1 MTYQLVRYSRE
12 NELIYSRSV
21 AAQLA
26 QMTMALL
33 SLCER
38 QGLVR
43 TRTMAG
49 GVEGYSV
56 ADIHRLVRIRRL
68 RDDLGLSLPAVEVVF
83 HMRRQVLDLRAQM
96 DELEAR
102 MARREQELVQEI
114 RRLRSRLAALTAHR

>member
-1 MTYQLVRYSRE
+1 MTL
-12 NELIYSRSV
+12 
-21 AAQLA
+21 
-26 QMTMALL
+26 ALL

-38 QGLVR
+38 EGLIQ

-56 ADIHRLVRIRRL
+56 ADIQRLVRIRRL
-68 RDDLGLSLPAVEVVF
+68 RDDLGLSLPAVEVVL

-102 MARREQELVQEI
+102 QARREQALADEI
-114 RRLRSRLAALTAHR
+114 RWLRSRLAEQIK

>member
-1 MTYQLVRYSRE
+1 MAYQIVRYSQE
-12 NELIYSRSV
+12 NELIYCRPV

-26 QMTMALL
+26 QMTLELL

-38 QGLVR
+38 QGLVQ

-56 ADIHRLVRIRRL
+56 ADIHRLARIRRL
-68 RDDLGLSLPAVEVVF
+68 RDDLSLSLPAVEVVL
-83 HMRRQVLDLRAQM
+83 HMRRQVLDLRAQL

-102 MARREQELVQEI
+102 MARREQELTNEI
-114 RRLRSRLAALTAHR
+114 RRLRRRLAEKAE